1 MNKISKQMTK
11 CNTGDILA
19 EELID
24 STGKVL
30 VVKNTVINEFI
41 KDKLLDLGIKEILI
55 HEHQEQQEMY
65 KNEFIIYGEGFRR
78 DNYIDL
84 LNAVK
89 HILRKLTKG
98 ILNYKEIEAVT
109 SEMFQ
114 YIKEPGYVIHF
125 LNQVR
130 DKDEYTYQHS
140 VNVAFYAMLTARWLK
155 LPEKMIRDII
165 QAALL
170 HDIGKINIPSD
181 ILSKKGKL
189 TDQEYEIIKEHPAI
203 GYHMVQSNPC
213 INKNIAE
220 AILQHHERNDGSGY
234 PAHLPEQQ
242 ISLSAKIIA
251 ICDVFDAMTQN
262 RVYKDRVTPFDS
274 FQMFLTMGRSSFDL
288 QVLTVFMKNIS
299 SNYIGNGIR
308 LNNGKKGQI
317 VYIPPQ
323 NILFPVIRVEAEY
336 LDLSENTDIKILE
349 LM

>member
-1 MNKISKQMTK
+1 MNKISKQMTN
-11 CNTGDILA
+11 CDTGDILA
-19 EELID
+19 EDLID
-24 STGKVL
+24 STGVVL

-41 KDKLLDLGIKEILI
+41 KEKLLGRGIKEILI
-55 HEHQEQQEMY
+55 HEQQKMSRKEL
-65 KNEFIIYGEGFRR
+65 IIAGERFQR

-84 LNAVK
+84 LKAVK
-89 HILRKLTKG
+89 HILSKLTKG
-98 ILNYKEIEAVT
+98 TLNYNEIEAVT

-114 YIKEPGYVIHF
+114 YIKEPGCVIHY
-125 LNQVR
+125 LKQVR

-155 LPEKMIRDII
+155 LPEKMIREII

-170 HDIGKINIPSD
+170 HDIGKIKIPSD
-181 ILSKKGKL
+181 ILNKEGKL

-203 GYHMVQSNPC
+203 GYHMVQNNPS

-220 AILQHHERNDGSGY
+220 ASLQHHERIDGSGY
-234 PAHLPEQQ
+234 PNHLPEQQ

-274 FQMFLTMGRSSFDL
+274 FQMFLTMGQRCFDL
-288 QVLTVFMKNIS
+288 HVLTVFMKNIS
-299 SNYIGNGIR
+299 SNYIGNGMR

-317 VYIPPQ
+317 VYIPPH
-323 NILFPVIRVEAEY
+323 NILYPVVRVETEY
-336 LDLSENTDIKILE
+336 LDLSENTDLKILE
-349 LM
+349 LI

>member
-1 MNKISKQMTK
+1 MNKISKQMTN
-11 CNTGDILA
+11 CDTGDILA
-19 EELID
+19 EDLID
-24 STGKVL
+24 STGVVL

-41 KDKLLDLGIKEILI
+41 KEKLLGRGIKEILI
-55 HEHQEQQEMY
+55 LEQQEMS
-65 KNEFIIYGEGFRR
+65 KKELVISGERFQR

-84 LNAVK
+84 LKAVK
-89 HILRKLTKG
+89 HILSKLTKG
-98 ILNYKEIEAVT
+98 TLNYHEIEAVT

-114 YIKEPGYVIHF
+114 YINEPGCVIHY

-170 HDIGKINIPSD
+170 HDIGKIKIPSD
-181 ILSKKGKL
+181 ILNKKGKL
-189 TDQEYEIIKEHPAI
+189 TDQEYEIIKKHPAI
-203 GYHMVQSNPC
+203 GYHMVQNNPS

-220 AILQHHERNDGSGY
+220 AILQHHERIDGSGY
-234 PAHLPEQQ
+234 PDHLPEQQ

-274 FQMFLTMGRSSFDL
+274 FQMFLTMGLRCFDL
-288 QVLTVFMKNIS
+288 HVLTVFMKNIS

-317 VYIPPQ
+317 VYIPPH
-323 NILFPVIRVEAEY
+323 NILYPVVRVEAEY
-336 LDLSENTDIKILE
+336 LDLSENTDLKILE
-349 LM
+349 LI